1 MKNWVEYY
9 DSDHSIYVNA
19 RHRDVHYARL
29 AGDLALH
36 VPPGTECALDY
47 GCGEARH
54 ADRVA
59 AVSGKLI
66 LAEAGPVV
74 RARLTA
80 RFKDNLNIAVISTD
94 EAAAL
99 PRQSLDMI
107 ILNSVSQYLPEAE
120 FTRIAALFHSLL
132 KPEGL
137 LLVGDVIPP
146 AASVVAETFALLRFG
161 WQAGFFVAAIVGLA
175 RTFFSDYRLLR
186 SKLGFTRYSEGEMT
200 ARLAASSFIVVRVP
214 VIGLLTTRMT
224 FLARKM
230 QSAEDPSQE
239 PASEA

>member
-1 MKNWVEYY
+1 LKNWVEYY

-29 AGDLALH
+29 ADDFALH
-36 VPPGTECALDY
+36 VPPGAACALDY
-47 GCGEARH
+47 GCGEALY
-54 ADRVA
+54 AGRVA
-59 AVSGKLI
+59 AASGKLI

-74 RARLTA
+74 RGRLTA
-80 RFKDNLNIAVISTD
+80 RFKDNPGIVVISTD
-94 EAAAL
+94 EAATL

-120 FTRIAALFHSLL
+120 FDRIAALFHSLL

-146 AASVVAETFALLRFG
+146 AASVVVETLALLRFG
-161 WQAGFFVAAIVGLA
+161 WQAGFFVVAIAGLA

-186 SKLGFTRYSEGEMT
+186 SKLGFTRYSEDEMT
-200 ARLAASSFIVVRVP
+200 ARLAASGFIAVRAP
-214 VIGLLTTRMT
+214 VNVGHLATRMT
-224 FLARKM
+224 FLARKT
-230 QSAEDPSQE
+230 QTTEGLS
-239 PASEA
+239 